1 MLPPDIPAPK
11 QTSVLEP
18 FQLPDGT
25 VNAEHL
31 IQKAWNPAWLITQDA
46 DALNGGAYK
55 GMMHV
60 DILEGWQ
67 GQGFGRGL
75 VEGFLRRVKE
85 AREGGVDV
93 GKGCYLGVSPE
104 NLKVVGFYER
114 LGWRVWEREDGAE
127 GVTMVIDL

>member
-1 MLPPDIPAPK
+1 M
-11 QTSVLEP
+11 
-18 FQLPDGT
+18 
-25 VNAEHL
+25 
-31 IQKAWNPAWLITQDA
+31 QKAWNPTWLITQDA
-46 DALNGGAYK
+46 DALGGAYK

-67 GQGFGRGL
+67 GKGFGRGL
-75 VEGFLRRVKE
+75 VEGFLGLVKGSGE
-85 AREGGVDV
+85 EVY